1 MPLSSPVKPPRPVHA
16 AHIRHEVQSFA
27 VPDDSQ
33 VADLT
38 LADFWKE
45 LDYRS
50 DDFKNYHL
58 SKPLERDSW
67 RPKEDFGLYMNE
79 ISKKICDDYKLGVYL
94 LKSLVV

>member
-1 MPLSSPVKPPRPVHA
+1 MSELLSSESPVVHG
-16 AHIRHEVQSFA
+16 AHVHREVQSFA
-27 VPDDSQ
+27 APEDSE
-33 VADLT
+33 DPGLT

-79 ISKKICDDYKLGVYL
+79 ISKSICESGNLGAYL